1 MHMRVYVKLYTNINI
16 HIYRCLNLFFF
27 LMKAFTQQTQ
37 LPHMPFSILMGI
49 THALFGVVDDC

>member
-1 MHMRVYVKLYTNINI
+1 MHMRVYVKLYTNIDI
-16 HIYRCLNLFFF
+16 HICRCLDFFFF

-49 THALFGVVDDC
+49 THALFGVDDC

>member
-1 MHMRVYVKLYTNINI
+1 MQMFGFI
-16 HIYRCLNLFFF
+16 FFF
-27 LMKAFTQQTQ
+27 LMKAFKQQTQ